1 MSAAASTL
9 APAPS
14 LESSATLR
22 ELALADARRY
32 ARHPLFLVGF
42 SMSLVLTWWAVT
54 LRDPNPVAPTLIPAF
69 LVGAF
74 GFVVAHRLTTSLRRS
89 EELVGSLPSSRR
101 RRSVALCLACLVPFS
116 AGVLCTVEAVVL
128 TLPYPPVPIP
138 ADSPMVWY
146 GHASW
151 SVVTAILLALG
162 PVATLGGPLLG
173 VLVGTWAPFRGS
185 ALLGVVT
192 LVLGSAVPSEA
203 DSPWRALP
211 PWAPV
216 VDENVLDGRIVS
228 STFVPHLAPVW
239 YLVYVV
245 LLCALAV
252 VAILLHEREG
262 RRPLLS
268 AGAGLLLAACGA
280 FAMTVR

>member
-1 MSAAASTL
+1 MSAAASTVAL
-9 APAPS
+9 APS
-14 LESSATLR
+14 VESSATLR
-22 ELALADARRY
+22 ELALADAGRY
-32 ARHPLFLVGF
+32 ARHPLFLLGF
-42 SMSLVLTWWAVT
+42 LSSLVFTWWAVT
-54 LRDPNPVAPTLIPAF
+54 LRDPNPVAPTLVPAF

-74 GFVVAHRLTTSLRRS
+74 GFVVAHRLATSLRRS
-89 EELVGSLPSSRR
+89 EELVTSLPYSRR
-101 RRSVALCLACLVPFS
+101 RRGIALCLACLVPFS

-151 SVVTAILLALG
+151 SVVTATLLALG

-185 ALLGVVT
+185 ALVGVVA
-192 LVLGSAVPSEA
+192 LVFGSALPSEA
-203 DSPWRALP
+203 RSPFRALP

-216 VDENVLDGRIVS
+216 VDENVRDDRIVS
-228 STFVPHLAPVW
+228 STLVPHLAPVW

-252 VAILLHEREG
+252 VGILLHEREG
-262 RRPLLS
+262 RRPLLWT
-268 AGAGLLLAACGA
+268 GAGLLVAAAGA